1 MMWPAGRRGTTII
14 LGDAARGSSLGFGTS
29 SMSGKSENRLR
40 HVRLSPFFWPQKE
53 ERHAGAVNVTQLA
66 EAPTLFQAPF
76 SFFFI
81 PSVSCGP
88 CKGRGCGS
96 DAPALGAMPEP
107 GLSDPLSLFPAIL
120 CPCRLDGLR
129 RGVLCRELN
138 CVTAA
143 PPPSISCPS
152 SLLLG
157 AAFSPPFRLSRV
169 LFCAQLA
176 LFCRRP
182 SLSSSRRFSSSSRLL
197 AFLRRSRFLCFDLF
211 SVFLFRKQEAPGR
224 SNGFKSPDGTIPRAS
239 RCQWCRPTQHRTSG
253 CLVRWGA
260 YR

>member
-1 MMWPAGRRGTTII
+1 
-14 LGDAARGSSLGFGTS
+14 
-29 SMSGKSENRLR
+29 
-40 HVRLSPFFWPQKE
+40 
-53 ERHAGAVNVTQLA
+53 
-66 EAPTLFQAPF
+66 
-76 SFFFI
+76 
-81 PSVSCGP
+81 
-88 CKGRGCGS
+88 
-96 DAPALGAMPEP
+96 MPEP

-157 AAFSPPFRLSRV
+157 AAFSPPFRFSRV

-224 SNGFKSPDGTIPRAS
+224 SNGFKIPGWNHPPSLSLSVVPSHAAS
-239 RCQWCRPTQHRTSG
+239 YLWVSG
-253 CLVRWGA
+253 AVRGLPVGLMWSCPPGSKKELSD
-260 YR
+260 RS